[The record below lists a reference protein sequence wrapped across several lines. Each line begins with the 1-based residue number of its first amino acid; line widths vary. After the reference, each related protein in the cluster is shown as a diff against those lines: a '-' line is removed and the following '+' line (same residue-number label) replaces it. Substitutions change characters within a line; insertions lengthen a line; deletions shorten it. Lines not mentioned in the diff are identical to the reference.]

1 MGGKRPD
8 QYRIAPSEGGSTD
21 YKRYP
26 EATHGKDEDLDT
38 EGDKQRL
45 AQSMKDGRGQPFLP
59 DVPAP
64 SAEAN
69 RARRPQEEAETENA
83 NETPGAAD
91 AETRKEDPLA

>member
-26 EATHGKDEDLDT
+26 QATHGKDEDLDT
-38 EGDKQRL
+38 EADKQRL
-45 AQSMKDGRGQPFLP
+45 AKSMQEGKGQPFLP

-64 SAEAN
+64 SAAAN
-69 RARRPQEEAETENA
+69 RGRKLPDEDID
-83 NETPGAAD
+83 ETPGAAETD
-91 AETRKEDPLA
+91 TRKEDPLA